1 MKTKKLEFIAA
12 ITALVVNVFITGTL
26 IYFAVDV
33 FALYSENQFTGRMRS
48 FDVNYWNAVG
58 GAALLLVPGRLF
70 SIYSNFRKKDDG
82 FQAALEKVLERDAG
96 ILRRLAESDGELPP
110 PKNPPFFN

>member
-1 MKTKKLEFIAA
+1 MKTKRLEILAA
-12 ITALVVNVFITGTL
+12 VIALVSNVFITGTL

-70 SIYSNFRKKDDG
+70 AIYSDSRKKDG
-82 FQAALEKVLERDAG
+82 SFQASLEKVLERDAD

>member
-1 MKTKKLEFIAA
+1 MKTKKLELIASLV
-12 ITALVVNVFITGTL
+12 ALVSNVFITGTL

-48 FDVNYWNAVG
+48 FDVDYWNAVG

-70 SIYSNFRKKDDG
+70 SIFSKYRKKDDG
-82 FQAALEKVLERDAG
+82 FQAALEKVLDRDAD

-110 PKNPPFFN
+110 PKKPPFYN